1 MFSRGCQEAGHFFT
15 LGGQVGKGILGVSGG
30 KGQKV
35 CDLYNL
41 R

>member
-15 LGGQVGKGILGVSGG
+15 PGGQVRKGMLGVSGK

-35 CDLYNL
+35 CNPYS
-41 R
+41 